1 MADLNL
7 PTPLVSI
14 DWLAAHLDHPDL
26 VVLDAHMQP
35 PSAPAN
41 TASVLQIPGAR
52 RFDFDKKI
60 CTPDTDLP
68 HMLPSPEL
76 FSAEVQALGINARSL
91 IVVYD
96 RLGIFSAPRAW
107 WMFRAMGHAQV
118 AVLDGGLPAWQTAG
132 LSVEPETAYA
142 GACGDFVARLQ
153 PGLFCDADTVAAELS
168 SGRRPVLDARSAAR
182 FAGLEPEPRAGLRTG
197 HMPGALNLPF
207 GQLQQGGK
215 MKPVADL
222 QAEFAPVLGEQQTP
236 IFSCGSGVTACI
248 LALGA
253 ELAGYSGLTVYDG
266 SWSEWGGD
274 PKRPVV
280 GSGATAAS
288 EDSVSDR
295 DSSDLTEAPAL

>member
-1 MADLNL
+1 MTDMIL
-7 PTPLVSI
+7 PTPLVSVE
-14 DWLAAHLDHPDL
+14 WLAAHLGHPDL

-35 PSAPAN
+35 PSAPAS
-41 TASVLQIPGAR
+41 TAPVVQIPGAR

-60 CTPDTDLP
+60 CAPDTDLP
-68 HMLPSPEL
+68 HMLPSAEL
-76 FSAEVQALGINARSL
+76 FSAEVQALGIQSRSL

-107 WMFRAMGHAQV
+107 WMFRAMGHTRV
-118 AVLDGGLPAWQTAG
+118 AVLDGGLPAWQAAG
-132 LSVEPETAYA
+132 LTVEPETAYA
-142 GACGDFVARLQ
+142 GAGGDFVARLQ

-168 SGRRPVLDARSAAR
+168 SGRRPVLDARSSAR
-182 FAGLEPEPRAGLRTG
+182 FTGLEPEPRAGLRAG

-215 MKPVADL
+215 MKPVAEL
-222 QAEFAPVLGEQQTP
+222 QAEFAPVLSEQQAP

-253 ELAGYSGLTVYDG
+253 ELAGYQDLTVYDG

-274 PKRPVV
+274 PARPVV
-280 GSGATAAS
+280 SRH
-288 EDSVSDR
+288 D
-295 DSSDLTEAPAL
+295 

>member
-280 GSGATAAS
+280 GSGA
-288 EDSVSDR
+288 
-295 DSSDLTEAPAL
+295 